1 MSNITL
7 KELARKLG
15 ISVSTVSK
23 ALNDSFEISDETK
36 QRVREMADAHQY
48 RPNILAKSLK
58 TGRSNTLAVLIPYL
72 SNPFQSQVL
81 EGAHQAAF
89 ERNYKLVFMQSR
101 ENEQLEQESLHVLQ
115 QQNVDGVIISPS
127 ANSDLKFLKQFHQQ
141 CPLVLVDR
149 IDFELDT
156 FKIGVSNEKGAFD
169 ATQHLI
175 DTGRKDIFLLVGRNI
190 GVNQKRIA
198 GYKKALM
205 ANYIDVKESNIIQV
219 EYGQSREVLV
229 KNLSLILKE
238 RIGKDAHNVGL
249 LGTTDTLTVSSLGI
263 LSNLGIAVPEQ
274 VAVIGFANT
283 EAAESLNPS
292 LSTIVQPAYDMG
304 YQAVEK
310 LISLLQSKNRFDME
324 FDTTILD
331 SKMILRN
338 STRV

>member
-175 DTGRKDIFLLVGRNI
+175 DTGRKDVFLLVGRNI

-229 KNLSLILKE
+229 KNLSLILKA
-238 RIGKDAHNVGL
+238 RIGKDAYNVGL

>member
-101 ENEQLEQESLHVLQ
+101 ENEQLEQESLNVLQ

>member
-175 DTGRKDIFLLVGRNI
+175 DTGRKDVFLLVGRNI

-229 KNLSLILKE
+229 KNLLLILKE

>member
-127 ANSDLKFLKQFHQQ
+127 ANSDLKFLNQFHQQ

-229 KNLSLILKE
+229 KNLQLILKE
-238 RIGKDAHNVGL
+238 QIGKDAQHVGL

>member
-229 KNLSLILKE
+229 KNLSLILKG
-238 RIGKDAHNVGL
+238 RIGKDAYNVGL

>member
-156 FKIGVSNEKGAFD
+156 FKIGVVMRRGIRCDSAF
-169 ATQHLI
+169 
-175 DTGRKDIFLLVGRNI
+175 N
-190 GVNQKRIA
+190 
-198 GYKKALM
+198 
-205 ANYIDVKESNIIQV
+205 
-219 EYGQSREVLV
+219 
-229 KNLSLILKE
+229 
-238 RIGKDAHNVGL
+238 
-249 LGTTDTLTVSSLGI
+249 
-263 LSNLGIAVPEQ
+263 
-274 VAVIGFANT
+274 
-283 EAAESLNPS
+283 
-292 LSTIVQPAYDMG
+292 
-304 YQAVEK
+304 
-310 LISLLQSKNRFDME
+310 
-324 FDTTILD
+324 
-331 SKMILRN
+331 
-338 STRV
+338 